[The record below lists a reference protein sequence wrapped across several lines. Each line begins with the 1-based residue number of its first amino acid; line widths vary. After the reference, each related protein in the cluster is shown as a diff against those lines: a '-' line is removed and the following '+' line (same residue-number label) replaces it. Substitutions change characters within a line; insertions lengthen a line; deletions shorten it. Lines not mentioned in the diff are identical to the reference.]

1 MGEPPDAGS
10 GTFESVWS
18 EDWSADSPGMGTLL
32 PNIRV
37 PPPGPVSRELATRLS
52 EVESR
57 NVTYLTST
65 FPVFWKEARGANVV
79 DVDGNL
85 YLDLTGAFGVASA
98 GHTAPGVV
106 EKVRAQAGSL
116 IHGMGDV
123 HPPVAKLELL
133 EALGRI
139 APWPSA
145 RAILSSS
152 GSEAVESA
160 LKTALL
166 ATGKPGIL
174 AFEGAYHG
182 LTLGALSTTHREDFR
197 APFLPYLYPGV
208 AFAPFP
214 TSEGE
219 GEESAEEC
227 LDRVAQ
233 ILRSGTDGGHRIG
246 AVLVEPIQGRA
257 GVRIPP
263 PGFLEEVGRLAREA
277 ESLLIFDEIF
287 TGLGRTGRMFG
298 FLHENV
304 VPDLLCVGKGLGGG
318 LPLSACVGPEDIMS
332 AWPLSTGEALHTSTF
347 LGNPLACAAG
357 VAFLRE
363 LEEGGLVERSNVLG
377 RSFRMELRRA
387 LKELPSVKKVRGR
400 GLFLGIEFHDPATR
414 EPMVGAGARIAEKAL
429 GEGILVL
436 PAGPQGEVVELTPPL
451 VLTESQMDWVVP
463 VLAALFRDSTR

>member
-1 MGEPPDAGS
+1 MADPREGDSGS
-10 GTFESVWS
+10 FGAAWS
-18 EDWSADSPGMGTLL
+18 EDWSTDSPGMGTLL
-32 PNIRV
+32 PEIRV
-37 PPPGPVSRELATRLS
+37 PPPGPESRELASRLS
-52 EVESR
+52 AVESR
-57 NVTYLTST
+57 NVTYLAPE

-98 GHTAPGVV
+98 GHGPPAVV
-106 EKVRAQAGSL
+106 EAVRKQAGRL

-123 HPPVAKLELL
+123 HPPAAKLELL
-133 EALGRI
+133 EALARI

-182 LTLGALSTTHREDFR
+182 LTVGALSATHRADFR
-197 APFLPYLYPGV
+197 SPFLPYLYSGV

-214 TSEGE
+214 SPEG
-219 GEESAEEC
+219 GSGESAETC
-227 LDRVAQ
+227 LDRVAE
-233 ILRSGTDGGHRIG
+233 ILRSGTGEGYEIG

-298 FLHENV
+298 FLHEQV
-304 VPDLLCVGKGLGGG
+304 VPDLLCIGKGLGGG
-318 LPLSACVGPEDIMS
+318 LPLSACLGPEEVME

-347 LGNPLACAAG
+347 LGNPLACASG
-357 VAFLRE
+357 VAFLEE
-363 LEEGGLVERSNVLG
+363 LEGGQLVERSRVLG
-377 RSFRMELRRA
+377 RSFRLELRRA
-387 LKELPSVKKVRGR
+387 LRGLPSVKEVRGR
-400 GLFLGIEFHDPATR
+400 GLFLGVEFQDPLTKA
-414 EPMVGAGARIAEKAL
+414 PLAGAGARIAAKAL
-429 GEGILVL
+429 GEGLLVL
-436 PAGPQGEVVELTPPL
+436 PAGPQAEVLELSPPL
-451 VLTESQMDWVVP
+451 VLTEGQMAWAVP
-463 VLAALFRDSTR
+463 VLADLCRDSTR